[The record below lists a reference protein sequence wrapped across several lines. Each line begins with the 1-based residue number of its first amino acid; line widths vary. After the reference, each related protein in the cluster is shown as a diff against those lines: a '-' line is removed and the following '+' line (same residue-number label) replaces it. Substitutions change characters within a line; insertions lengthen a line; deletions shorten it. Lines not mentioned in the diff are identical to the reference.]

1 MPRYTCLSSPR
12 CTSLKKSGKKKKNQ
26 NPSDCHSR
34 KYIWFWFLLL
44 NYVRWEKE
52 NSQSETAPPWK
63 TPWDTESKH
72 TIYKVTLYKKHTHFQ
87 NLFEKIITFSPF
99 NRKRRAEKNTHTS
112 TSENLCPVSGGSLG
126 VIWIHSIQIYGT
138 SINFLFLAAR
148 SFVSINPLAKRREEW
163 NCQREMWAGEADLPS
178 QFPRVDDRPSACR
191 CLNGLRV
198 EWGQILNLGNF
209 I

>member
-12 CTSLKKSGKKKKNQ
+12 CTSLKKSGKKKNQ

-34 KYIWFWFLLL
+34 KYIWFWFILL

-52 NSQSETAPPWK
+52 NSQSETAPPPWK

-99 NRKRRAEKNTHTS
+99 NRKRRAENTHTHTS
-112 TSENLCPVSGGSLG
+112 ISENLCPVSGGSLG

-148 SFVSINPLAKRREEW
+148 YQSIL
-163 NCQREMWAGEADLPS
+163 
-178 QFPRVDDRPSACR
+178 
-191 CLNGLRV
+191 
-198 EWGQILNLGNF
+198 
-209 I
+209 